1 MRFQPAFK
9 RVPVFGRKSAVSP
22 IPNGRRTKT
31 AEISEA
37 VEAAEMLDYR
47 VNAIEL
53 LRHLCALFTGCG
65 GLARAKGDLICG

>member
-1 MRFQPAFK
+1 
-9 RVPVFGRKSAVSP
+9 
-22 IPNGRRTKT
+22 
-31 AEISEA
+31 
-37 VEAAEMLDYR
+37 MLDYR